1 MTEQQRKRMA
11 VLERA
16 LLIAARM
23 LMDKGVSETPYDEPA
38 DVVEWIMRKAREEL
52 RCDSEAR
59 MAEAIKKHPRGQ

>member
-23 LMDKGVSETPYDEPA
+23 FADAGYDANGSREPEDIA
-38 DVVEWIMRKAREEL
+38 EWIIRKAREEL